1 MLSRT
6 KKEDLEVFDAISE
19 SKDLVEIN
27 GRKTDERIVDRV
39 IPKNDFANSSTGKR
53 EQEQDF
59 ARQDFFYGNESIV
72 NLKTGKKTA
81 GKSEKSL
88 NKHPLH
94 WLKPVNVYVLLV
106 KNMDPFSDEE
116 RFSDKNRKICFK
128 FWGKNVILWLSTNL
142 FAFAEISSTLTE

>member
-27 GRKTDERIVDRV
+27 GRKTDEQIVDRV

-72 NLKTGKKTA
+72 NLKTGKK
-81 GKSEKSL
+81 K
-88 NKHPLH
+88 
-94 WLKPVNVYVLLV
+94 LV
-106 KNMDPFSDEE
+106 KA
-116 RFSDKNRKICFK
+116 RK
-128 FWGKNVILWLSTNL
+128 LLTN
-142 FAFAEISSTLTE
+142 IDYID